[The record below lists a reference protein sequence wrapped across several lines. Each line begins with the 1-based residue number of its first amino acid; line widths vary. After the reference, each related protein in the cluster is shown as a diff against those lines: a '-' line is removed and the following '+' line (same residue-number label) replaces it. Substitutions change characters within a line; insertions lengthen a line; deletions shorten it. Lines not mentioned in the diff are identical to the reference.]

1 MKEEGCH
8 YQCLI
13 AMSVVV
19 VAVAMSVAM
28 SVAMVVAMVVV
39 LLPTMAGLVGR
50 IQSNKFKFELVMGV
64 LDRF

>member
-28 SVAMVVAMVVV
+28 VGAMVVV
-39 LLPTMAGLVGR
+39 QLPTMAGLVGR

>member
-19 VAVAMSVAM
+19 VAVAM

>member
-28 SVAMVVAMVVV
+28 VGAMVVV